1 MDKKIVVVVVVV
13 VIIAVMTIFN
23 NPSDTIIPLPEPEY
37 LNNND
42 SKKGVQ
48 TIVDNLDAPWAID
61 ISRDDRIFF
70 TEREGKVRVINQG
83 KMLEEPLVYIN
94 TDQIGSS
101 SGLLGLALDPDFIN
115 NNLIYIFY
123 TYIDNN
129 NLFGKVL
136 SLKEKDNK
144 IIDSK
149 IIIDKIPASLYNNGG
164 RIEFGPDN
172 KLYISIG
179 DATRPD
185 LAQNMSSLAGKILRI
200 NPDGT
205 IPEDNP
211 FMNSP
216 VYSYGHRNVQG
227 MAWDPD
233 TKQMYAAEQGH
244 GGFDEINLILAGKNY
259 GWPDSKCKSNKDTL
273 SENALFCFNPAIAP
287 GGIVFSKS
295 DFLGYKND
303 LILTTLKGTH
313 LRQIDLDSKEQNN
326 ILVGYGRLVDIVES
340 NNGELY
346 ILTSNTDGSGIIQ
359 KNDDKILKITSP

>member
-1 MDKKIVVVVVVV
+1 M
-13 VIIAVMTIFN
+13 
-23 NPSDTIIPLPEPEY
+23 
-37 LNNND
+37 
-42 SKKGVQ
+42 
-48 TIVDNLDAPWAID
+48 
-61 ISRDDRIFF
+61 
-70 TEREGKVRVINQG
+70 
-83 KMLEEPLVYIN
+83 
-94 TDQIGSS
+94 
-101 SGLLGLALDPDFIN
+101 GLALDPDFIN
-115 NNLIYIFY
+115 NHLIYIFY

-149 IIIDKIPASLYNNGG
+149 VIIDKIPASLYNNGG

-172 KLYISIG
+172 KLYVSTG

-185 LAQNMSSLAGKILRI
+185 LAQNISSLAGKILRI
-200 NPDGT
+200 NSDGT

-259 GWPDSKCKSNKDTL
+259 GWPNSKCEFK
-273 SENALFCFNPAIAP
+273 
-287 GGIVFSKS
+287 
-295 DFLGYKND
+295 
-303 LILTTLKGTH
+303 
-313 LRQIDLDSKEQNN
+313 
-326 ILVGYGRLVDIVES
+326 
-340 NNGELY
+340 
-346 ILTSNTDGSGIIQ
+346 
-359 KNDDKILKITSP
+359 